1 VSLQYFGIDDG
12 HTVIVLDLC
21 VFNFRHIE
29 DVVFVGDVGVGNEGG
44 MCWFSSLT
52 RCSLLCTY
60 RVTKEGEKGRE
71 G

>member
-29 DVVFVGDVGVGNEGG
+29 DVVFVGDVGVGNEGVCAG
-44 MCWFSSLT
+44 L
-52 RCSLLCTY
+52 
-60 RVTKEGEKGRE
+60 VV
-71 G
+71 